1 MTSLFMIFN
10 HVFLWL
16 HGKSST
22 ISSIDCYYQGMK
34 WMTMKHEV
42 QLDDNYVRAFGNHMK
57 SNLEHLRHA
66 RDSIKLSNLI
76 FQSSHLKMLH
86 VNPSL
91 GG

>member
-1 MTSLFMIFN
+1 MIFY

-34 WMTMKHEV
+34 WMAMKHEV
-42 QLDDNYVRAFGNHMK
+42 QPDDKYIRAFGNHMK
-57 SNLEHLRHA
+57 FSLEHLRHA

-76 FQSSHLKMLH
+76 FHSSHFQMLH